1 MCESTYCHY
10 ELDYKLSPAMRWAN
24 HQINEFTLR
33 IKTRDVPLH
42 FMMEGS
48 LFSQA
53 IPPRI
58 GTGKLLFT
66 SEPFR

>member
-1 MCESTYCHY
+1 
-10 ELDYKLSPAMRWAN
+10 MRWAN